1 MIRLEELKA
10 YQRTRIAG
18 TDPPIDE
25 ARWPAAWLPAVSE
38 RLTMVRDAELEA
50 IVDVT

>member
-18 TDPPIDE
+18 TDPPVDE
-25 ARWPAAWLPAVSE
+25 GRWPAASPPAVSE
-38 RLTMVRDAELEA
+38 RLTMARDADVDA
-50 IVDVT
+50 IEVA